1 VIGAAEL
8 AERLGQP
15 TPTLQQQAV
24 IEAPLTPALVVAGA
38 GSGKTETMA
47 NRVLWLL
54 ANGLVREEEV
64 LGLTFTRK
72 AAGELGQ
79 RIGRRIAQLREA
91 GLLEADDSFEQ
102 PTVSTYNSFANAI
115 FRDNALLV
123 GREPESVLLSDSA
136 AWLLARSVVRGS
148 TDERLVPLGR
158 SLNAVTD
165 AVLELS
171 RELAE
176 NVVESSRVVR
186 LAEDFLGLGELPYSD
201 SPAKRSPYA
210 SVTKAIGDVS
220 ALPVLVDLADRYA
233 AEKKRR
239 GLVEFS
245 DQVALALAVC
255 ERRPAVAEGYRD
267 RYRVVLLDEYQDTS
281 VVQTRLLAAL
291 FAGHG
296 VMAVGDPHQSIYGWR
311 GASAANLARFGADF
325 RGGDDSGDDGAP
337 APVAGFALSTSWRNA
352 KTILAAANAV
362 VGPLTSA
369 SRVRVEPLQ
378 ARDGAPD
385 GTVLARYAETVEEEA
400 TGVAEWL
407 ARQLAVPRPD
417 GRPRDAAILFRSRSA
432 MGLFAE
438 ALEARGVPHHIL
450 GLGGLL
456 QAPEIVDLMSA
467 LRVLHDPSAGS
478 QLIRLLSGA
487 RWSIGARDLQHLS
500 RVAAW
505 LHNRDWSQRRLSE
518 ELTRRMRESV
528 SGDDGRSIVDA
539 LDFVAEAP
547 EGHSQLEGFSPVGL
561 RRLRAAGEQFAFL
574 RSRTG
579 VALPD
584 LVRLVEQELLLDI
597 EVAAHDRS
605 VHGPANLY
613 AFHDELD
620 SFLASDDLATLG
632 SFLGWLERAERQDT
646 MGPRGENSEPGTVQL
661 LTIHGSKG
669 LEWDVV
675 VVPRLVIDELPA
687 KAKEGSGWLR
697 FGKLPYE
704 FRGDAA
710 ELPLLAWRGC
720 ETQKV
725 FDGRLAEYSAAL
737 ADRHRAEERRLAYVA
752 VTRARDELLL
762 TGSFWSHTTRPR
774 SASPFLTELF
784 EAGLLN
790 EFPLLTQH
798 EENPRAGSALTAEWP
813 LDPLGSRRVRVERA
827 AAAVREA
834 MGSAHS
840 AEGADAGR
848 WQRDID
854 LLIAE
859 RDAAAERA
867 ELVELPTRIPAS
879 RFKDF
884 VTDPSGVAAG
894 LRRPMPE
901 RPYRQTRLGTLFHGW
916 VEARFGGS
924 ATGDLLDSL
933 PHEFDTDPA
942 ESPVDEAELARLQAT
957 FERSEWASLKPEEV
971 EVEVHVRV
979 ADQIV
984 ICKIDAV
991 YEIDGRYRI
1000 VDWKTGRAPADAA
1013 ELELRQLQLAL
1024 YRLAFARWRG
1034 IDPDLVDA
1042 EFYYVSEDRVI
1053 RPDRIYSENDL
1064 RSLWL
1069 DSLDFRRESSILS
1082 T

>member
-1 VIGAAEL
+1 MIGAAEL
-8 AERLGQP
+8 AARLGQP
-15 TPTLQQQAV
+15 TPTVQQQAV

-54 ANGLVREEEV
+54 ANGLVQENEV

-79 RIGRRIAQLREA
+79 RIGRRIGQLREA
-91 GLLEADDSFEQ
+91 GLLPADDSFEQ

-136 AWLLARSVVRGS
+136 AWLLARSVVRSS

-171 RELAE
+171 RELGE

-186 LAEDFLGLGELPYSD
+186 LAGDFSGLGELPYSD
-201 SPAKRSPYA
+201 SPAKRTPYA

-255 ERRPAVAEGYRD
+255 ERRPAVAAGYRD
-267 RYRVVLLDEYQDTS
+267 RFRVVLLDEYQDTS

-311 GASAANLARFGADF
+311 GASAANLARFGDDF
-325 RGGDDSGDDGAP
+325 GAGE
-337 APVAGFALSTSWRNA
+337 AVAEFALSTSWRNST
-352 KTILAAANAV
+352 TILAAANAV
-362 VGPLTSA
+362 VGPLTAA
-369 SRVRVEPLQ
+369 SRVRVEPLRP
-378 ARDGAPD
+378 RDGAPE

-407 ARQLAVPRPD
+407 AGQLAVPKPD
-417 GRPRDAAILFRSRSA
+417 GQSRDAAILFRSRNA

-456 QAPEIVDLMSA
+456 QAPEIVDLVSA

-478 QLIRLLSGA
+478 HLIRLLSGA

-500 RVAAW
+500 RVAGW

-528 SGDDGRSIVDA
+528 ASDDGRSIVDA
-539 LDFVAEAP
+539 LDFVTEAP

-561 RRLRAAGEQFAFL
+561 RRLRAAGEQLTFL

-579 VALPD
+579 LALPD

-646 MGPRGENSEPGTVQL
+646 MGPRSENSEPGTVQL

-669 LEWDVV
+669 LEWDIV

-687 KAKEGSGWLR
+687 KPKEGSGWLR

-704 FRGDAA
+704 FRGDSA

-720 ETQKV
+720 ETQKD
-725 FDGRLAEYSAAL
+725 FDGRLAEYTVAL

-774 SASPFLTELF
+774 AASPFLTELF

-790 EFPLLTQH
+790 EFPLLSQH
-798 EENPRAGSALTAEWP
+798 EDNPRAGSALTAEWP
-813 LDPLGSRRVRVERA
+813 LDPLGSRRHRVERA
-827 AAAVREA
+827 AVAVQEAIGAVRSGEDP
-834 MGSAHS
+834 
-840 AEGADAGR
+840 DAGR

-854 LLIAE
+854 LLLAE

-879 RFKDF
+879 RFKDY
-884 VTDPSGVAAG
+884 VTDPSAVAAA

-916 VEARFGGS
+916 VESRFGGS
-924 ATGDLLDSL
+924 GTGDLLDSL
-933 PHEFDTDPA
+933 PHELDADP
-942 ESPVDEAELARLQAT
+942 EQSPVDEAELARLQAT
-957 FERSEWASLKPEEV
+957 FERSEWASRKPVEV

-979 ADQIV
+979 AEQIV

-1000 VDWKTGRAPADAA
+1000 VDWKTGKAPADAA

-1053 RPDRIYSENDL
+1053 RPDRIYSEDDL
-1064 RSLWL
+1064 RELWL
-1069 DSLDFRRESSILS
+1069 ESVGDRV
-1082 T
+1082 

>member
-1 VIGAAEL
+1 MIGAAEL
-8 AERLGQP
+8 AARLGQP
-15 TPTLQQQAV
+15 TPTVQQQAV

-54 ANGLVREEEV
+54 ANGLVQENEV

-79 RIGRRIAQLREA
+79 RIGRRIGQLREA
-91 GLLEADDSFEQ
+91 GLLPADDSFEQ

-136 AWLLARSVVRGS
+136 AWLLARSVVRSS
-148 TDERLVPLGR
+148 TDDRLVPLGR

-171 RELAE
+171 RELGE

-186 LAEDFLGLGELPYSD
+186 LAEDFAALGELPYSD
-201 SPAKRSPYA
+201 SPAKRTPYA

-255 ERRPAVAEGYRD
+255 ERRPAVAAGYRD
-267 RYRVVLLDEYQDTS
+267 RFRVVLLDEYQDTS

-311 GASAANLARFGADF
+311 GASAANLARFGDDF
-325 RGGDDSGDDGAP
+325 GAGES
-337 APVAGFALSTSWRNA
+337 VAEFALSTSWRNA
-352 KTILAAANAV
+352 TTILAAANAV
-362 VGPLTSA
+362 VGPLTA
-369 SRVRVEPLQ
+369 AGRVRVEPLRP
-378 ARDGAPD
+378 RDGAPA

-407 ARQLAVPRPD
+407 AGQLAVPKPD
-417 GRPRDAAILFRSRSA
+417 GQSRDAAILFRSRSA

-456 QAPEIVDLMSA
+456 QAPEIVDLVSA

-478 QLIRLLSGA
+478 HLIRLLSGA

-500 RVAAW
+500 RVAGW

-528 SGDDGRSIVDA
+528 ASDDGRSIVDA
-539 LDFVAEAP
+539 LDFVTEAP

-561 RRLRAAGEQFAFL
+561 RRLRAAGEQLTFL

-579 VALPD
+579 LALPD

-646 MGPRGENSEPGTVQL
+646 MGPRSENSEPGTVQL

-669 LEWDVV
+669 LEWDIV

-687 KAKEGSGWLR
+687 KPKEGSGWLR

-704 FRGDAA
+704 FRGDSA

-720 ETQKV
+720 ETQKD
-725 FDGRLAEYSAAL
+725 FDGRLAEYTVAL

-774 SASPFLTELF
+774 AASPFLAELF
-784 EAGLLN
+784 ETGLLN
-790 EFPLLTQH
+790 EFPLLSQH
-798 EENPRAGSALTAEWP
+798 EDNPRAGSALTAEWP
-813 LDPLGSRRVRVERA
+813 LDPLGSRRHRVERA
-827 AAAVREA
+827 AVAVQEAIGAVRSGEDP
-834 MGSAHS
+834 
-840 AEGADAGR
+840 DAGR

-854 LLIAE
+854 LLLAE
-859 RDAAAERA
+859 RDAAAARA

-879 RFKDF
+879 RFKDY
-884 VTDPSGVAAG
+884 VTDPSGVAAA

-916 VEARFGGS
+916 VESRFGGS
-924 ATGDLLDSL
+924 GTGDLLDSL
-933 PHEFDTDPA
+933 PHELDADP
-942 ESPVDEAELARLQAT
+942 EQSPVDEAELARLQAT
-957 FERSEWASLKPEEV
+957 FERSEWAGRKPVEV

-979 ADQIV
+979 AEQIV

-1000 VDWKTGRAPADAA
+1000 VDWKTGKAPADAA

-1053 RPDRIYSENDL
+1053 RPDRIYSEEDL
-1064 RSLWL
+1064 RELWL
-1069 DSLDFRRESSILS
+1069 ESVGDRA
-1082 T
+1082 

>member
-1 VIGAAEL
+1 MIGAAEL
-8 AERLGQP
+8 AARLGQP
-15 TPTLQQQAV
+15 TPTVQQQAV

-54 ANGLVREEEV
+54 ANGLVQENEV

-79 RIGRRIAQLREA
+79 RIGRRIGQLREA
-91 GLLEADDSFEQ
+91 GLLPADASFEQ

-136 AWLLARSVVRGS
+136 AWLLARSVVRSS

-171 RELAE
+171 RELGE

-186 LAEDFLGLGELPYSD
+186 LAEDFRSLAELPYSD
-201 SPAKRSPYA
+201 SPAKRTPYA
-210 SVTKAIGDVS
+210 SVTKALGDVS

-255 ERRPAVAEGYRD
+255 ERRPAVAAGYRD
-267 RYRVVLLDEYQDTS
+267 RFRVVLLDEYQDTS

-311 GASAANLARFGADF
+311 GASAANLARFGDDF
-325 RGGDDSGDDGAP
+325 GAGD
-337 APVAGFALSTSWRNA
+337 PVAEFALSTSWRNST
-352 KTILAAANAV
+352 TILAAANAV
-362 VGPLTSA
+362 VGPLTAA
-369 SRVRVEPLQ
+369 SRVRVEPLR

-407 ARQLAVPRPD
+407 AARLAVRKPD
-417 GRPRDAAILFRSRSA
+417 GESKDAAILFRSRSA

-456 QAPEIVDLMSA
+456 QAPEIVDLVSA

-478 QLIRLLSGA
+478 HLIRLLSGA

-500 RVAAW
+500 RVAGW

-528 SGDDGRSIVDA
+528 ASDDGRSIVDA
-539 LDFVAEAP
+539 LDFVSEAP
-547 EGHSQLEGFSPVGL
+547 EGHSQLEGFSPIGL
-561 RRLRAAGEQFAFL
+561 RRLRAAGEQLTFL

-579 VALPD
+579 LALPD

-646 MGPRGENSEPGTVQL
+646 MGPRSENSEPGTVQL

-669 LEWDVV
+669 LEWDIV

-697 FGKLPYE
+697 FGKLPDE
-704 FRGDAA
+704 FRGDSA

-720 ETQKV
+720 ETQKD
-725 FDGRLAEYSAAL
+725 FDGRLAEYTAAL

-752 VTRARDELLL
+752 VTRAREELLL

-774 SASPFLTELF
+774 AASPFLTELF

-798 EENPRAGSALTAEWP
+798 EENPRAGSALTASWP
-813 LDPLGSRRVRVERA
+813 LDPLGSRRTRVERA
-827 AAAVREA
+827 AVAVQESI
-834 MGSAHS
+834 GSVRAG
-840 AEGADAGR
+840 EDPDAGR

-854 LLIAE
+854 LLLAE

-879 RFKDF
+879 RFKDY
-884 VTDPSGVAAG
+884 VTDPSGVAAA

-916 VEARFGGS
+916 VESRFGGS
-924 ATGDLLDSL
+924 GTGDLLDSL
-933 PHEFDTDPA
+933 AHEFDADP
-942 ESPVDEAELARLQAT
+942 EQSPVDEAELARLQAT
-957 FERSEWASLKPEEV
+957 FERSEWASRKPVEV

-1000 VDWKTGRAPADAA
+1000 VDWKTGKAPADAA

-1053 RPDRIYSENDL
+1053 RPDRIYSGEDL

-1069 DSLDFRRESSILS
+1069 DSLGGRRAES
-1082 T
+1082 TATA